1 MQIVF
6 LFIRKDDLANKTQ
19 YIHLAKQNIAHRI
32 IVVFFFT
39 ISLISKLKDSLQSYA
54 TAMHLK
60 NKTTYI

>member
-32 IVVFFFT
+32 IVVFFT